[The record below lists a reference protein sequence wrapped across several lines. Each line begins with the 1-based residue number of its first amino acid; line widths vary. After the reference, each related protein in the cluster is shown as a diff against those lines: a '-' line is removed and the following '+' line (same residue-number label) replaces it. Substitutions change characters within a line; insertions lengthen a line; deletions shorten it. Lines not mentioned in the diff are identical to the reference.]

1 MTITVAAS
9 ALRCIETADIIA
21 ATGGMTM
28 TQMNPIEPYQT
39 TDDAVGDYRQEARNF
54 LVKSRRYLAEGDLH
68 QASEKGWAAAA
79 WMTKSVADA
88 QGWEYTKHAQFSVV
102 LNNARRITDDARI
115 LGMRSIANELHG
127 NFYTRRRFLDADA
140 IGEDIDQIALLLDIL
155 EPLTS
160 PERNKAGS

>member
-9 ALRCIETADIIA
+9 APRRIETADTIA

-88 QGWEYTKHAQFSVV
+88 QGWGYTEHAQFSVV
-102 LNNARRITDDARI
+102 LNNARWITDDARI

-140 IGEDIDQIALLLDIL
+140 IGEDLDQIALLLDIL

-160 PERNKAGS
+160 PQPNTARS